1 MKESFEEACVF
12 HAQGRLSEAER
23 IYETIL
29 SSDRRHAGALC
40 NLGHIRL
47 VQRRYDDAVKYLR
60 KAVNR
65 NSRLAAAYAY
75 MGVALVKL
83 GQYALAEPQFRKAIA
98 IDPGHWDALTNLGSF
113 LIAEGRAEEAI
124 SPLQRAIELNPD
136 YDLARWQYCMAQL
149 PVIYKSE
156 TEIAQRRSAYSRA
169 LRELAEHYSSGDTG
183 RLARAAGMIGAAQP
197 FYLPCQG
204 QSDRDLQATLGA
216 LSSQIM
222 RAAYPSVAER
232 PPMPDRSGGSG
243 LRIGFLSGFFREHS
257 DWKLYLRG
265 WTEGLSQNRFELFAY
280 YTQDIVDRDT
290 DIARR
295 NVSHF
300 YQGPRSYEAWC
311 EAIKRDNLHM
321 LIIPETGMD
330 PMTMRLAAVWL
341 APIQVGSW
349 GHPNTSGLPTLDYFL
364 SSDLME
370 PENAQ
375 AHYSEELIRLANL
388 GIRYR
393 PLDVSRP
400 DLTRSTLG
408 LPEDGLLYWCCQ
420 SLHKY
425 LPQYDWIFPEIALVV
440 PEARF
445 IFIRHQRDFVTNIFR
460 ERLKGAFAKRG
471 IAAEK
476 HCVFLRRLD
485 IHHFSAA
492 TAACDVFLDNI
503 GWSGCTSTL
512 EAIATNIPIVTH
524 RGEFM
529 RGRHSAAMLQ
539 MMGLSDFVADTAEG
553 LVAQAVRM
561 GKDPALRQAMRER
574 IASTKSAIYEDDS
587 PIKDLADFIERAVEA
602 RS

>member
-1 MKESFEEACVF
+1 
-12 HAQGRLSEAER
+12 
-23 IYETIL
+23 
-29 SSDRRHAGALC
+29 
-40 NLGHIRL
+40 
-47 VQRRYDDAVKYLR
+47 
-60 KAVNR
+60 
-65 NSRLAAAYAY
+65 

-113 LIAEGRAEEAI
+113 LIAEGRTEEAI
-124 SPLQRAIELNPD
+124 RALQRAIELNPD
-136 YDLARWQYCMAQL
+136 YDLPRWQYCMAQL
-149 PVIYKSE
+149 PVVYKSE
-156 TEIAQRRSAYSRA
+156 AEIAQRRPAYGKA
-169 LRELAEHYSSGDTG
+169 LRELAVYYSLADTG

-204 QSDRDLQATLGA
+204 QSDRDLQATFGT
-216 LSSQIM
+216 LSSRIM

-232 PPMPDRSGGSG
+232 PAMPGSSRG
-243 LRIGFLSGFFREHS
+243 SALRIGFLSGFFREHS

-265 WTEGLSQNRFELFAY
+265 WTEGLSRDRFELFAY
-280 YTQDIVDRDT
+280 YTQEIVDRDT

-300 YQGPRSYEAWC
+300 VQGPMSFHDWC
-311 EAIKRDNLHM
+311 EAIKKDNLHM
-321 LIIPETGMD
+321 LIFPETGMD

-370 PENAQ
+370 PENGQ
-375 AHYSEELIRLANL
+375 AHYTEALVRLANL

-425 LPQYDWIFPEIALVV
+425 LPQYDWIFPEIALAV

-445 IFIRHQRDFVTNIFR
+445 AFIRHQRDFVTNIFR
-460 ERLKGAFAKRG
+460 ERLNGAFARKG

-476 HCVFLRRLD
+476 HCVFLKRLD
-485 IHHFSAA
+485 IHRFSAA

-539 MMGLSDFVADTAEG
+539 MMGLSEFIADTAEG
-553 LVAQAVRM
+553 LLSQAVRM

-574 IASTKSAIYEDDS
+574 ITSTKSAIYEDDS
-587 PIKDLADFIERAVEA
+587 PIKDLADFIEHAVEA